1 MLCWRIHH
9 SEIRLE
15 QQPVPTAVCVV
26 LILCC
31 VSLQPVNVNI
41 QFVWPVLMPGLT
53 LMPNAEVAVLHE

>member
-41 QFVWPVLMPGLT
+41 QFVWPVLT